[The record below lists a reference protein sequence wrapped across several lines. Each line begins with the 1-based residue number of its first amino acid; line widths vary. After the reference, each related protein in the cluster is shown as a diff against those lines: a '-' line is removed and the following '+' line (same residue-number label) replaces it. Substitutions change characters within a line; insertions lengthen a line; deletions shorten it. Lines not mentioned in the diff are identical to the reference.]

1 MYTQG
6 VTAMPNVQAA
16 NRMPILMC
24 IGYDRKGLYQTGT
37 GNRIFNSAIP
47 VLLTGTGFFFWLSGS
62 GLSGTGILK
71 SHSGSG

>member
-1 MYTQG
+1 M
-6 VTAMPNVQAA
+6 A
-16 NRMPILMC
+16 NRVNNTKPNMLETGLTLGPL
-24 IGYDRKGLYQTGT
+24 GYDRKGLYQTGT